1 MISFAAPL
9 PEMGDDLMAFVN
21 ALCDRIEAVEPYI
34 HALLPEEGRRA
45 RLLADAARLLSTY
58 PNAGVRPPLFGVP
71 VGVKDL
77 YHVAGFKTRAGSR
90 LPPEPLTGAEGPVVR
105 RLKDAG
111 ALIIGKTV
119 TTEFAYFSPGPTC
132 NPHNITHT
140 PGGSSSGSA
149 AAVAAGE
156 CALALGTQTI
166 GSVSRPAAYCGV
178 FGFKP
183 SFGRMSVQGVIP
195 FSPRVDQMGYFAPDM
210 AGILGAAPVMCDK
223 WNTETPLPAVRPL
236 VLGVPQGKYMAQAD
250 DTVLAF
256 FKAQCERLSDLGHK
270 LIPCDP
276 FPDITRIN
284 AIHRTLNALDLAKVH
299 AAWFAKYEAL
309 YSPQTRAL
317 ILEGQTADDTGADQS
332 IAGLRARMDGMMES
346 LGLDLWLAPA
356 TTTPAPEGL
365 SATGSP
371 LMNLPFTHAGI
382 PTLAVPAGKTTSG
395 LPLGLQLAGCFGRDE
410 DFLSLAASLA

>member
-1 MISFAAPL
+1 MTSFAASL
-9 PEMGDDLMAFVN
+9 PDTGDDPIGFVET
-21 ALCDRIEAVEPYI
+21 LCDRIEAVEPHI
-34 HALLPEEGRRA
+34 HALLPEEGRRMRLRA
-45 RLLADAARLLSTY
+45 DVQRLLATFPD
-58 PNAGVRPPLFGVP
+58 PGKHPVLFGIP
-71 VGVKDL
+71 VGIKDL
-77 YHVAGFKTRAGSR
+77 YHVEGFETRAGSR
-90 LPPEPLTGAEGPVVR
+90 LPPSILAGCEGPVVR

-111 ALIIGKTV
+111 ALLIGKTV
-119 TTEFAYFSPGPTC
+119 TTEFAYFSPGPTA
-132 NPHNITHT
+132 NPHNPAHT

-183 SFGRMSVQGVIP
+183 SFGRMSAQGVIP

-210 AGILGAAPVMCDK
+210 KGILRAAPVMCDR
-223 WNTETPLPAVRPL
+223 WNVVSPPAQHSL
-236 VLGVPQGKYMAQAD
+236 VLGVPQGEYMAQAD
-250 DTVLAF
+250 AAVLAF
-256 FKAQCERLSDLGHK
+256 FEAQCARLTQLGHK
-270 LIPCDP
+270 IVPCDP
-276 FPDITRIN
+276 FPDILRIN
-284 AIHRTLNALDLAKVH
+284 AIHRTLNAVDLAKVH
-299 AAWFAKYEAL
+299 AVWFSEYEAL

-332 IAGLRARMDGMMES
+332 IANLRARMDGMMES
-346 LGLDLWLAPA
+346 LGIDLWLAPA

-382 PTLAVPAGKTTSG
+382 PTLAVPSGKTASG
-395 LPLGLQLAGCFGRDE
+395 LPLGLQLGGRFGRDE
-410 DFLSLAASLA
+410 DFLALASLLS